1 MHLRELSA
9 EEPQRGLGGGH
20 RNVELMFSEDEA
32 SKATGTDMFVLM
44 RMLVWL

>member
-1 MHLRELSA
+1 
-9 EEPQRGLGGGH
+9 
-20 RNVELMFSEDEA
+20 MFSEDEA